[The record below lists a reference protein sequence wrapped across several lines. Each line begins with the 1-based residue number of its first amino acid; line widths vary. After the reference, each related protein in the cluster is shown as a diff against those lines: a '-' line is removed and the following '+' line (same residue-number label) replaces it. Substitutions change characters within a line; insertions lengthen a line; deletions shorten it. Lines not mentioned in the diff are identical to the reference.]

1 MAKYPHIE
9 DYRKAV
15 RELDEKEYLSMWLVM
30 CEIRNRYCTLHD
42 IVMKN
47 IEKLKKPRSCNT
59 QSLYWTSSSFPFRD
73 VPFRDK
79 HKTSSSYIHSGG
91 DFSAKLQ
98 FPSGLITDQLE
109 ERGKEKYSYVS
120 LDIQYISDF
129 VLLFYQYVNI
139 NFSLSCFKNILRI
152 NIESK
157 VFIIYQLL

>member
-1 MAKYPHIE
+1 MNFVNVSCVFLSEQEYECFGNSITIFHFCTVFCCSIWQSQFLIRADHQYRLKHKRAFFWQVAKYPHIE

-73 VPFRDK
+73 VPFRD
-79 HKTSSSYIHSGG
+79 
-91 DFSAKLQ
+91 
-98 FPSGLITDQLE
+98 
-109 ERGKEKYSYVS
+109 
-120 LDIQYISDF
+120 
-129 VLLFYQYVNI
+129 
-139 NFSLSCFKNILRI
+139 
-152 NIESK
+152 
-157 VFIIYQLL
+157 